1 MKLTKEKCEIA
12 LNAMNLGD
20 YEINCTIDEKQS
32 IFVKKTYSELFEE
45 EIELLRELINE
56 HFNQSANDDRN

>member
-1 MKLTKEKCEIA
+1 MTKEECIIA

-45 EIELLRELINE
+45 EIELLTELINE